1 MSNYSDKAI
10 LEAGWFTGVNW
21 SNSFMI
27 VDEFIGGD
35 LMLQQSS
42 LKCKGLTSDHRNAP
56 RAQTNLLFNRDV
68 AFGEHWLTRV
78 PQGTFKLEDM
88 MYHSHY

>member
-27 VDEFIGGD
+27 VDEFTGEDLMSHELGSILKCKELTTERADEFITISED
-35 LMLQQSS
+35 LMLRESWGHMNRAVLVQ
-42 LKCKGLTSDHRNAP
+42 GADHIN
-56 RAQTNLLFNRDV
+56 
-68 AFGEHWLTRV
+68 G
-78 PQGTFKLEDM
+78 
-88 MYHSHY
+88 